1 MSNIMS
7 PKDLEDIKNDN
18 VPSTHYQDNTEYQPS
33 GTKGV
38 SMKKT
43 ETYTKDVYYCD
54 ICGAKIE
61 NNVRVPYTTTYY
73 QEEYL
78 QDQISY
84 KYDEHFPCINLCGYH
99 SRMLGSLM
107 VDCVK
112 EALSFL
118 NDKQK
123 LIEIIK
129 RKERS

>member
-1 MSNIMS
+1 
-7 PKDLEDIKNDN
+7 
-18 VPSTHYQDNTEYQPS
+18 
-33 GTKGV
+33 
-38 SMKKT
+38 MKKT

-61 NNVRVPYTTTYY
+61 KNVTAPYTTTHYRVESEY
-73 QEEYL
+73 SDDPIKYEHEERSHCV
-78 QDQISY
+78 D
-84 KYDEHFPCINLCGYH
+84 LCGYH
-99 SRMLGSLM
+99 SRMLGALM
-107 VDCVK
+107 AERVK